1 MSNGK
6 SIRWVFLFGL
16 WPRFVVFVLLLLFAS
31 LFPLTNTLR
40 NLEDTHAVLQL
51 TELLAGVFNDQQP
64 SKILDL
70 LVSVQEIFFSVQR
83 RMASAR
89 SFNMFPSMLQMRLI
103 N

>member
-1 MSNGK
+1 VTNGN
-6 SIRWVFLFGL
+6 SIWWVFLFGL

-40 NLEDTHAVLQL
+40 NLEDTHAALQL

-70 LVSVQEIFFSVQR
+70 LGQRPGSLFFRPTPYGFRQVVQHVSKHVANEI
-83 RMASAR
+83 
-89 SFNMFPSMLQMRLI
+89 N
-103 N
+103 